1 MMSRFKCSF
10 SSKSE
15 DYKQVESQK
24 AGKDGVLVVA
34 QNAAPK
40 KGAKRRSRRPLLLSL
55 PYVKISKNFSS
66 SAKFGSEEKS
76 APK

>member
-24 AGKDGVLVVA
+24 AGKDGVLVAA

-40 KGAKRRSRRPLLLSL
+40 KKAHREDLDDHFFCRSL
-55 PYVKISKNFSS
+55 K
-66 SAKFGSEEKS
+66 
-76 APK
+76 